1 MISLVN
7 AFSLKP
13 VNKALAEGQ
22 LEADTQL
29 PGVPFGRKHVDVSD
43 GEDVVGR
50 VAAGEGCDVRSDGV
64 SRGASVGVSMGGSSS
79 SGSSSASRSPS
90 SFWHSGGSLSGTR
103 L

>member
-1 MISLVN
+1 MN
-7 AFSLKP
+7 TFSLKP

-50 VAAGEGCDVRSDGV
+50 VAAGLGSDVRSDGV
-64 SRGASVGVSMGGSSS
+64 SRGGSVGLSIGRSSS
-79 SGSSSASRSPS
+79 
-90 SFWHSGGSLSGTR
+90 
-103 L
+103 

>member
-1 MISLVN
+1 MN
-7 AFSLKP
+7 TFSLKL

-29 PGVPFGRKHVDVSD
+29 PGVPFGRKHGVGVGD

-50 VAAGEGCDVRSDGV
+50 VAAGVGFEVRSDG
-64 SRGASVGVSMGGSSS
+64 GSVGVSIGRSSS
-79 SGSSSASRSPS
+79 SGSSSGGRPPS
-90 SFWHSGGSLSGTR
+90 SFWHSGGSLSGTS

>member
-7 AFSLKP
+7 TFSLKP

-29 PGVPFGRKHVDVSD
+29 PGVPFGRKHGVGVGD

-50 VAAGEGCDVRSDGV
+50 VATGVGSDVRSDGV
-64 SRGASVGVSMGGSSS
+64 SRGGSVWVSIG
-79 SGSSSASRSPS
+79 RS
-90 SFWHSGGSLSGTR
+90 
-103 L
+103 

>member
-1 MISLVN
+1 MN

-29 PGVPFGRKHVDVSD
+29 PGVPFGRKHGVGVGD

-90 SFWHSGGSLSGTR
+90 SFWHSGGSLSGTS

>member
-1 MISLVN
+1 MN
-7 AFSLKP
+7 AFSLKL

-50 VAAGEGCDVRSDGV
+50 VAAGLGSDVRSDGV
-64 SRGASVGVSMGGSSS
+64 SRGGSVGLSIGRSSS
-79 SGSSSASRSPS
+79 
-90 SFWHSGGSLSGTR
+90 
-103 L
+103 

>member
-1 MISLVN
+1 MN
-7 AFSLKP
+7 TFFLKL

-29 PGVPFGRKHVDVSD
+29 PGVPFGRKHGVGVVD
-43 GEDVVGR
+43 GEDIVGR
-50 VAAGEGCDVRSDGV
+50 VAAGVGCDVRSDGV
-64 SRGASVGVSMGGSSS
+64 SRGGSVGV
-79 SGSSSASRSPS
+79 SPS